1 MTGTRPALDESPYLY
16 TLTLSCPDEKWP
28 TLGSLYKECQNSFR
42 LLPPTKVRPTS
53 IAGCGVEVV
62 ASFIMIRWVSMP
74 PLIREEP
81 LFAYEHLAADEHA
94 YGNAPAQDSSS
105 PCEEEL

>member
-62 ASFIMIRWVSMP
+62 ASFIMIRWVLCS
-74 PLIREEP
+74 I
-81 LFAYEHLAADEHA
+81 D
-94 YGNAPAQDSSS
+94 
-105 PCEEEL
+105 